1 MKKLVIIAAMLIQ
14 TATLWA
20 VPIVQGSVSPD
31 GKYHVVMD
39 IDRDSTIS
47 PEYKSD
53 SYPMIEVTEIKTGK
67 IVSSLSYFGS
77 IADDARPLRDHLSI
91 LWRKD
96 STALA
101 INISDRF
108 YAFSK
113 VLAKDKQGLYGIVS
127 FPTYTQMTG
136 FPAPDVKQLRPRGWA
151 RVEGWD
157 KSENLVY
164 LISYSPLPTY
174 QGRDPLK
181 HKILLKVSA
190 NRMIP
195 VEEPKQ

>member
-47 PEYKSD
+47 PEYKGD
-53 SYPMIEVTEIKTGK
+53 SYPMIELTEIKTGK

-113 VLAKDKQGLYGIVS
+113 VLAKDKQGL
-127 FPTYTQMTG
+127 
-136 FPAPDVKQLRPRGWA
+136 
-151 RVEGWD
+151 
-157 KSENLVY
+157 
-164 LISYSPLPTY
+164 
-174 QGRDPLK
+174 
-181 HKILLKVSA
+181 
-190 NRMIP
+190 
-195 VEEPKQ
+195 